1 MTTVEILVARYGPLL
16 TRHQVAEILDRSAE
30 GLRLTERGDSD
41 LGHKLRAARVKIG
54 RRVHFRVSSIAR
66 LLDDNSSE
74 GRELAEGPRSS
85 GTAGG
90 SNVR

>member
-1 MTTVEILVARYGPLL
+1 MTTVEILVARFGPLL
-16 TRHQVAEILDRSAE
+16 TRLQVAEILDRSAE

-41 LGHKLRAARVKIG
+41 LGRKLRAARVKIG

-66 LLDDNSSE
+66 LVDDNSSE

>member
-1 MTTVEILVARYGPLL
+1 MTTVEILVARFGPLL
-16 TRHQVAEILDRSAE
+16 TRLQVAEILDRSAE

-41 LGHKLRAARVKIG
+41 LGRKLRAARVKIG
-54 RRVHFRVSSIAR
+54 RRVHFRVSAIAH
-66 LLDDNSSE
+66 LLEDNSSDVRALS
-74 GRELAEGPRSS
+74 GGLRSS